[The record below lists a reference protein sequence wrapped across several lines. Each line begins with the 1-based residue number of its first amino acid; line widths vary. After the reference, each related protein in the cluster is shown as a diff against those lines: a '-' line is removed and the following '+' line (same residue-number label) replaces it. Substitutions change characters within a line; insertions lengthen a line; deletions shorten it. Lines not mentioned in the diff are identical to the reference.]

1 MNWWLWSECGMHCCS
16 YYACCYCLCCCCL
29 LMQLVLTDCQA
40 TGSKSQA
47 TLDEPTTMAQWIWT
61 VVLRLR
67 LHASSWPTG
76 CSLDVMP
83 HDAAVHETIAHYL
96 HGERQLALA
105 AFLALV
111 MSRCGHRS
119 TVNYDHFSSCQ
130 CHVAGLSLTS
140 KLPWM
145 IIQFRVHNV
154 YVAMMFVIIVCVE
167 DCGRSSFVIPDVTI
181 LLPLLLQ
188 LIPFICQPKTLPEH
202 GSSSVW
208 MPTNT
213 LFRFW
218 WNWTYICWI
227 RVHCL
232 HH

>member
-1 MNWWLWSECGMHCCS
+1 MHCCS

-29 LMQLVLTDCQA
+29 LMHLVLTDCQA

-140 KLPWM
+140 TLPWM
-145 IIQFRVHNV
+145 IIQFHVHNV
-154 YVAMMFVIIVCVE
+154 NAITVYIAMMFVIIV
-167 DCGRSSFVIPDVTI
+167 CGRSSFVIPDVTI

-188 LIPFICQPKTLPEH
+188 LIPLHLSTKDIARAWKQ
-202 GSSSVW
+202 
-208 MPTNT
+208 
-213 LFRFW
+213 FW
-218 WNWTYICWI
+218 LNAYQYS
-227 RVHCL
+227 CL
-232 HH
+232 LYTSPSPRDS